1 MNIFFKNIRMFSSKH
16 ADVLIHPCRHKKNH
30 PKVARFRF
38 FFTFV
43 AHFKTTKKMRLFL
56 LIWLGIVA
64 FTYLVM
70 LCDVIYYNRK
80 ARLLWKSFVQ
90 NIVEEED

>member
-1 MNIFFKNIRMFSSKH
+1 
-16 ADVLIHPCRHKKNH
+16 
-30 PKVARFRF
+30 
-38 FFTFV
+38 
-43 AHFKTTKKMRLFL
+43 MRLFL

-64 FTYLVM
+64 FAYVVM